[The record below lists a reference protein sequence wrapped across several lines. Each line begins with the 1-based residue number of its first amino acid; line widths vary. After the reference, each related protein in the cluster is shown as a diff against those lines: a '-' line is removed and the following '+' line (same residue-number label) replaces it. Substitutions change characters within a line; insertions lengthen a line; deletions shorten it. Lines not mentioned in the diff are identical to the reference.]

1 VNWHIAY
8 SRGHMGK
15 SHANMLL
22 GTNIEKGRILY
33 LVSGISKRE
42 AEGRVKQ
49 TMEHKARF
57 RVCPPSD

>member
-1 VNWHIAY
+1 MHIVE
-8 SRGHMGK
+8 SILGK
-15 SHANMLL
+15 SLVGMLW
-22 GTNIEKGRILY
+22 GTNFEKGRILY